1 MWRKTVFS
9 TFLLFTIFSAS
20 AQKAMK
26 KSADVRDYL
35 YKKEISFGLRLQSN
49 GFSLY
54 GEYGWIKDIYK
65 TRLIQIEYNYFVNYQ
80 QKRTKSL
87 VQNGRAFNF
96 GVQNRF
102 HAIRVSG
109 GIKRTIADKAA
120 RNGVRLS
127 YSAFGGISLGLVKPY
142 YLMLVQPTD
151 GVLEIKP
158 ERYSE
163 GDASRFLSLDSIV
176 QAAPIRYGLGQIEPV
191 PGIHG
196 KFSLDFDWGSRDQ
209 MVKALEAG
217 IMLDLYY
224 KRIPVM
230 VNKSNRFYQ
239 IGLYLAFHLGKR
251 W

>member
-1 MWRKTVFS
+1 MRKAIL
-9 TFLLFTIFSAS
+9 FLISILVIGVSH
-20 AQKAMK
+20 AQKNTAK
-26 KSADVRDYL
+26 PKDLRDYM
-35 YKKEISFGLRLQSN
+35 YKKEFSAGLRIQTN
-49 GFSLY
+49 GFSIY
-54 GEYGWIKDIYK
+54 GEYGWIKDIYR
-65 TRLIQIEYNYFVNYQ
+65 TRLIQVEYNYFINYQ

-87 VQNGRAFNF
+87 IQNGRSFNF

-109 GIKRTIADKAA
+109 GIKRTIADKAS

-127 YSAFGGISLGLVKPY
+127 FSFFGGISLGLVKPY
-142 YLMLVQPTD
+142 YLRLLQPTD
-151 GVLEIKP
+151 GTIEIKP

-163 GDASRFLSLDSIV
+163 SNASRFLSLDSIV
-176 QAAPIRYGLGQIEPV
+176 EAAPIRYGLNQIEPV
-191 PGIHG
+191 PGAHM

-230 VNKSNRFYQ
+230 INNSNRFYQ
-239 IGLYLAFHLGKR
+239 LGLYLAFHLGKR